1 MSYQT
6 QEIITKKKKKNN
18 MEFLENGNFVGVKF
32 IGKRRVYNG
41 YLNKEQSWKEYQ
53 QWAEK
58 NIY

>member
-18 MEFLENGNFVGVKF
+18 MEFLENGNFNGIKF

-41 YLNKEQSWKEYQ
+41 YLNQEQSWEEYQ
-53 QWAEK
+53 TWAKE